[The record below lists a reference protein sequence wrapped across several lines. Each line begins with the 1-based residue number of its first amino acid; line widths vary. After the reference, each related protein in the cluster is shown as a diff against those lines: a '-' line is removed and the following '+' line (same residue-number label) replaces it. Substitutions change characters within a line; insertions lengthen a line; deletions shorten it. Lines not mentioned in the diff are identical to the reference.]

1 MKGECRM
8 KKMAMLIVVV
18 FAGLAFVPSAQALPV
33 QWGGNGHYYDFIT
46 SSLNWQGALAEAES
60 LTYLGLDGHLA
71 TITSSNENAFLNTTF
86 NTGINSRFAWMGGYE
101 PSDDGVWKWATGQE
115 IGIQFSQGVNPTAP
129 FNYANWGGI
138 EPNDHKPWEDFA
150 MFNIGNIFA
159 SIAPG
164 QWADAEPVA
173 SSLDPVVGYL
183 IEFEGDASSPVVPEP
198 STMLL
203 LGAGLLGGVRLRRR
217 SIGV

>member
-1 MKGECRM
+1 M
-8 KKMAMLIVVV
+8 KKIVALIVGIL
-18 FAGLAFVPSAQALPV
+18 AGLTFAPGAQAVPV
-33 QWGGNGHYYDFIT
+33 QWSDNGHYYDFVASPLT
-46 SSLNWQGALAEAES
+46 WQGSLAEAEGQ
-60 LTYLGLDGHLA
+60 TYLGLGGHLV

-101 PSDDGVWKWATGQE
+101 PNDDGVWKWATGPE

-129 FNYANWGGI
+129 FNYTNWGGI
-138 EPNDHKPWEDFA
+138 EPNDHKPLEDFA

-183 IEFEGDASSPVVPEP
+183 IEFERDDSSSVVPEP

-217 SIGV
+217 VTSV